1 MVVGIARIGLHVAD
15 CRSLKEK
22 RSITKSLITR
32 LRNRFN
38 AAIAEVDD
46 QDLWQKCTIAAAVIG
61 TSTSH
66 ADSQLQA
73 IVACINRE
81 AAVSVT
87 TIETEIL

>member
-1 MVVGIARIGLHVAD
+1 MVVGIARIGLHIAN

-32 LRNRFN
+32 LRNKFN
-38 AAIAEVDD
+38 AAIAEIDD

-73 IVACINRE
+73 IIACIDRE
-81 AAVSVT
+81 AEVLVT
-87 TIETEIL
+87 SIETEIL

>member
-1 MVVGIARIGLHVAD
+1 MVVGVTRIGLHIAD

-22 RSITKSLITR
+22 RSITKSLITK
-32 LRNRFN
+32 LRNKFN
-38 AAIAEVDD
+38 AAIAEIDD

-73 IVACINRE
+73 IIACINRE
-81 AAVSVT
+81 ASVLIT

>member
-1 MVVGIARIGLHVAD
+1 MVVGVARIGLHIAD

-22 RSITKSLITR
+22 RSITKSLIVR
-32 LRNRFN
+32 LRNKFN
-38 AAIAEVDD
+38 AAIAEIDD

-66 ADSQLQA
+66 ADSQLQS
-73 IVACINRE
+73 IIACISRE

-87 TIETEIL
+87 SVETEIL